1 MILLINAVPIA
12 TVLKEIYIKYRFKMG
27 AKTNENIYVRFC
39 ARFMIQYI
47 SENSIR
53 IILPVIEQNLDKLT
67 ADEKKIYDILQ
78 FKALPSRK
86 LVEYTGFGKTKVLQI
101 VNKLVKSGF
110 LRKQGIGRGTTY
122 TVK

>member
-12 TVLKEIYIKYRFKMG
+12 TVLKEIYIKYRV
-27 AKTNENIYVRFC
+27 KTGV
-39 ARFMIQYI
+39 
-47 SENSIR
+47 
-53 IILPVIEQNLDKLT
+53 
-67 ADEKKIYDILQ
+67 
-78 FKALPSRK
+78 
-86 LVEYTGFGKTKVLQI
+86 KTKVLQI